1 MYAAALLVVEMY
13 KLLPTTIIIL
23 SYTILVI
30 RGHGMHHLASVCIL
44 FLHKNQMK
52 HYSAK
57 ASAHCN

>member
-44 FLHKNQMK
+44 TQESNEAL
-52 HYSAK
+52 
-57 ASAHCN
+57 